1 LKSKE
6 KEARLC
12 QILKTIILLDL
23 YIMITHR
30 HIQNWYVHG
39 MKWKLADT
47 INNFFDF
54 FWKVV
59 APLSVKGIAADNI
72 DL

>member
-1 LKSKE
+1 
-6 KEARLC
+6 
-12 QILKTIILLDL
+12 
-23 YIMITHR
+23 MITHR

-59 APLSVKGIAADNI
+59 APLSVKE
-72 DL
+72 